1 MKQIT
6 VDTVKGFK
14 KENVYD
20 SAEVGI
26 LAEYALTPVVRRG
39 KKSLYL
45 NIPAAFDIETTN
57 IIDPER
63 PYAFMYQWQFC
74 IDDKVFFG
82 RTWADYVKFT
92 KELSK
97 VLELG
102 ARRLVVYVHNF
113 AFEFQFMRRFF
124 EWEDVF
130 LKSPRHPLKAVA
142 NGCIE
147 YRDSYA
153 LSNMSLRKF
162 CENTPGAIYWKN
174 SDHFDYSKIRTPS
187 TPLTWREKSYCYCD
201 VRGLCEN
208 IAYLMQTDN
217 LADIPLTS
225 TGYVRRDFRHEYQKN
240 KNLRFEWLR
249 YRLTPETY
257 RICRQAF
264 RGGDTHASYW
274 FSGDTV
280 KNVWS
285 YDISSSYPAAMLFDR
300 FPVTKFTEIKPQTY
314 INKKCLPN
322 FAALLLVA
330 FKNIKYVGE
339 ACLPY
344 IPIDKLIKC
353 SKWRINDNGRLLE
366 CLQDPETGE
375 DGYIAL
381 WITDV
386 DLKIIEHDYT
396 YEKRY
401 LKRVFISKYGELPE
415 EHKKQLMH
423 YFRLKTQLKNVPGKE
438 YEYMKAKNRL
448 NSGYGMMVTDI
459 VRPVLEYTND
469 YEKPKYPDLT
479 EALDDFYHTWSNFLR
494 YDQGLWVT
502 ANARYRL
509 RWMIW
514 KIGKDCI
521 YCDTDSIK
529 CRGCHDDV
537 INEYNAEMI
546 KRAEALGY
554 YADDPGGK
562 RHYLGTWETD
572 GIYDVFKTL
581 GSKRYIVKEKG
592 SRKYKTTIAGVDKK
606 AGARFFN
613 KAGIKA
619 FKDGCTIKNAGHVV
633 AWYNDDNIHW
643 IEVNGESIKTA
654 ANIALVNEDY
664 TIGITN
670 EYHYL
675 LQMIL
680 DRKQRVV

>member
-6 VDTVKGFK
+6 VDTVKGYR
-14 KENVYD
+14 KEIVYD
-20 SAEVGI
+20 LNDIDI
-26 LAEYALTPVVRRG
+26 LKEYANTPTVRRG
-39 KKSLYL
+39 KKSKYL
-45 NIPAAFDIETTN
+45 NVAAAFDIETTN

-82 RTWADYVKFT
+82 RTWNQYIHFT
-92 KELSK
+92 KRLAE
-97 VLELG
+97 VLQLG
-102 ARRLVVYVHNF
+102 DRLLVVYVHNL

-124 EWEDVF
+124 EWSDVF
-130 LKSPRHPLKAVA
+130 MKSPRHPLKCVA
-142 NGCIE
+142 DGCIE

-162 CENTPGAIYWKN
+162 CENTPNSVYWKN
-174 SDHFDYSKIRTPS
+174 SDKFDYSKIRTS
-187 TPLTWREKSYCYCD
+187 KTKLTWREESYCYCD

-208 IAYLMQTDN
+208 ISYLMQTDN

-240 KNLRFEWLR
+240 PDLRYNWLR

-257 RICRQAF
+257 TICRKAF

-274 FSGDTV
+274 FSGDIV
-280 KNVWS
+280 KNVYS
-285 YDISSSYPAAMLFDR
+285 YDISSSYPAAMLFDK

-314 INKKCLPN
+314 IRKKCLPK
-322 FAALLLVA
+322 FAALLFVVY
-330 FKNIKYVGE
+330 KNIKYTGA

-344 IPIDKLIKC
+344 IPIDKLQQC
-353 SKWRINDNGRLLE
+353 SKQRINDNGRLLE
-366 CLQDPETGE
+366 CLPDK
-375 DGYIAL
+375 DGNDGFISL
-381 WITDV
+381 WLTDI
-386 DLKIIEHDYT
+386 DLKIIEHDYQ

-401 LKRVFISKYGELPE
+401 LKRVFISKYGDLPE
-415 EHKKQLMH
+415 EHKTQLMH

-438 YEYMKAKNRL
+438 YEYTKAKNRL

-459 VRPVLEYTND
+459 VRPVLEYTDD
-469 YEKPKYPDLT
+469 YERPRYPDLN
-479 EALDDFYHTWSNFLR
+479 EALAEFYHSRSNFLR

-509 RWMIW
+509 RQMIW

-537 INEYNAEMI
+537 INEYNREMI
-546 KRAEALGY
+546 QRAEALGY

-592 SRKYKTTIAGVDKK
+592 STKYKTTIAGVDKK

-613 KAGIKA
+613 KHGLKA
-619 FKDGCTIKNAGHVV
+619 FRNGATIKNAGHVV
-633 AWYNDDNIHW
+633 AWYNDDKIHY
-643 IEVNGESIKTA
+643 IEVDGVEIKTA

-664 TIGITN
+664 TIGVTN
-670 EYHYL
+670 EYEYL
-675 LQMIL
+675 LKLIL
-680 DRKQRVV
+680 DRKKQIL